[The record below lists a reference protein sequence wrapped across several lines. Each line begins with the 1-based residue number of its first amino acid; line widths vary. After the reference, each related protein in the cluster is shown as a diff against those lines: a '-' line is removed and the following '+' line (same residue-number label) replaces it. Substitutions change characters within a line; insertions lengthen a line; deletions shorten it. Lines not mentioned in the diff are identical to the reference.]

1 MGTFRIQILKNPK
14 KKKDLEAVLDNTM
27 EIEKLCNFKQR
38 ELILLIALYLL
49 PYPFIL
55 RGRNFGWMAD

>member
-1 MGTFRIQILKNPK
+1 MFPMETSEIQILKNPKKKK

-38 ELILLIALYLL
+38 ELILLIA
-49 PYPFIL
+49 
-55 RGRNFGWMAD
+55 

>member
-1 MGTFRIQILKNPK
+1 MVFPMGTFRIQILKNPKKK

-38 ELILLIALYLL
+38 ELILLIA
-49 PYPFIL
+49 
-55 RGRNFGWMAD
+55 

>member
-1 MGTFRIQILKNPK
+1 MVFPMGTFRIQILKNPK

-38 ELILLIALYLL
+38 ELILLIA
-49 PYPFIL
+49 
-55 RGRNFGWMAD
+55 

>member
-1 MGTFRIQILKNPK
+1 MIHSGVSNGDVRDSNSKKSQKK

-38 ELILLIALYLL
+38 ELILLIA
-49 PYPFIL
+49 
-55 RGRNFGWMAD
+55 